1 MDTNRELRT
10 ATEFLRRRQKH
21 LQKRVNEGGPK
32 SFDVTEAKALDAV
45 LNLVEAALG
54 KVGA

>member
-1 MDTNRELRT
+1 MTNKELRT

-21 LQKRVNEGGPK
+21 LQRRVNEGGPR
-32 SFDVTEAKALDAV
+32 SFDVTEIEALDAV
-45 LNLVEAALG
+45 LNIMEQGLE